1 MSIEVSVLIVS
12 YKCRN
17 EILDCLASLH
27 RSHLDDRFEII
38 VVDNDSQDGT
48 SEAIEHQ
55 FPDVYLHREPTN
67 IGFARGVNRAAEF
80 AQGEFLL
87 LLNPDTVVLD
97 DAIAEITRFARA
109 HPEHVAYGGR
119 TLAPDGHVD
128 VRSAWRAPSLW
139 SSACFAVGLDRLPV
153 GARWFDPERMA
164 DWRRDSVRTV
174 DIITGCFLLIRRS
187 DWDRLGGFDPTY
199 FLYGEDADL
208 ALRIRANGGTC
219 IIDPDAVIVHTVGAS
234 SGHRSD
240 KMQRVLQG
248 RATLFRH
255 HWPRWQSTLGVA
267 ALQAGAGVRALGEH
281 LWRTATPSVWT
292 HVWRTRRDWRTG
304 FPDAAHRPTS
314 ARRVDAIDRTGQR
327 ADVEHA
333 ITTLAEARQIIDA
346 QPQRTHFARHTIGR
360 PQTPDVT

>member
-17 EILDCLASLH
+17 EVLECLASLH
-27 RSHLDDRFEII
+27 RSHLDDRIEII

-48 SEAIEHQ
+48 PEAIAQQ
-55 FPDVYLHREPTN
+55 FPDVHLHREPTN
-67 IGFARGVNRAAEF
+67 IGFAQGVNRAAEF
-80 AQGEFLL
+80 AHGEFLL

-109 HPEHVAYGGR
+109 HPHHIAYGGR

-139 SSACFAVGLDRLPV
+139 SCTCFAFGLDRLPI

-164 DWRRDSVRTV
+164 NWRRDSVRTV
-174 DIITGCFLLIRRS
+174 DIITGCLLLIRRS

-208 ALRIRANGGTC
+208 ALRIRALGGTC
-219 IIDPDAVIVHTVGAS
+219 IIDPDAVIVHTVGVS

-255 HWPRWQSTLGVA
+255 HWPRWKSAVGVL
-267 ALQAGAGVRALGEH
+267 ALQTGAGVRALGEQ
-281 LWRTATPSVWT
+281 LRGDGTAAVWT
-292 HVWRTRRDWRTG
+292 QVWSTRRAWRVG
-304 FPDAAHRPTS
+304 FPDAPRRPPS
-314 ARRVDAIDRTGQR
+314 ARRVDAVNRTGKR
-327 ADVEHA
+327 ADIEHA
-333 ITTLAEARQIIDA
+333 IRSFAKARQVVDV
-346 QPQRTHFARHTIGR
+346 QPDRTHLARHAIGK
-360 PQTPDVT
+360 PQTPDVA